1 MSNIL
6 DLAIVLAGYGVLR
19 NSGPELKWT
28 CSSIKPSV
36 CVLSISLL
44 FLVRQLVNSDRIVA
58 DTLSLICEA
67 VITLLHMSNAAS
79 QNTSIVSVV
88 HAARCA
94 SISLKA
100 LFRLTPLA
108 FILGTAIHGYA
119 AWSIQTDIEKAKIV
133 DYVADRLHLQPILR
147 VLGPAKENT
156 KPSVE

>member
-19 NSGPELKWT
+19 NSGPELKWS

-44 FLVRQLVNSDRIVA
+44 FLVRQLVDSDMVVA

-67 VITLLHMSNAAS
+67 AIMLLHMSNAAS
-79 QNTSIVSVV
+79 QNTPIVSVV

-100 LFRLTPLA
+100 LFRLTPFA
-108 FILGTAIHGYA
+108 FILGVVIHGYA
-119 AWSIQTDIEKAKIV
+119 A
-133 DYVADRLHLQPILR
+133 
-147 VLGPAKENT
+147 
-156 KPSVE
+156 